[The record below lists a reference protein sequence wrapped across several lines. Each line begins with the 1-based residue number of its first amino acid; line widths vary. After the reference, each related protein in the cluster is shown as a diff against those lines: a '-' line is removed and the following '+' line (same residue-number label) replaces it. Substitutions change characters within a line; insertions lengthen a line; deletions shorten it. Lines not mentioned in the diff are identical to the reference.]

1 MATWKKILS
10 TFAKNHSKMILL
22 FILVTIS
29 LISFFILANVV
40 SSKESLGFDKPILLF
55 VHDFA
60 SPFLNAFF
68 TTVTYLGESLYIL
81 IAAMILAAYFTYK
94 KVYQKALILLL
105 SLGGIVVANAVL
117 KFIFRR
123 DRPTLWEHLVSETNF
138 SFPSGHAMISI
149 GFAMALVAI
158 FWNTKYRVI
167 TVVLATVGTLLVGL
181 SRLYL
186 GVHYPSDVLA
196 GWCVSVAWVSLVAM
210 GVGYFYRVNTH
221 EISK

>member
-29 LISFFILANVV
+29 LISFSILANVV
-40 SSKESLGFDKPILLF
+40 SSKESLGLDKPILMF
-55 VHDFA
+55 VHSFA
-60 SPFLNAFF
+60 SPFFNTFF
-68 TTVTYLGESLYIL
+68 TTVTNLGESLYIL
-81 IAAMILAAYFTYK
+81 IVAAILATYFAYK
-94 KVYQKALILLL
+94 RAYQKAAVLLL
-105 SLGGIVVANAVL
+105 SMGGIVVANTVL
-117 KFIFRR
+117 KFIFQR

-167 TVVLATVGTLLVGL
+167 TIVLAAIGTLLVGL

-186 GVHYPSDVLA
+186 GVHYPSDILA
-196 GWCVSVAWVSLVAM
+196 GWCVSVAWVSLVLA
-210 GVGYFYRVNTH
+210 GVKCFYGRITAKA
-221 EISK
+221 S